1 MLRKR
6 SKNHGD
12 TSKRHSMFLETM
24 TQSFNIHQDKPVRTS
39 NISDPIPI
47 DTTSKIPVRLSKR
60 EHTVRTTTSSAS
72 SANLKALKRSS
83 MVLDGNLIRDYNIA
97 IKGLNAEQH
106 NNNNNKDNLINE
118 RNLRNNSTRSGS
130 ESSIT
135 SNGSTNSS
143 LFSNN
148 NSINLHD
155 LLNEELE
162 NNDIDNFGKEP
173 IINGTKALFV
183 INDNMNDSG
192 KWLDPQTDLDH
203 IISLSNENSPIF
215 DNEKSIRTMLEFI

>member
-1 MLRKR
+1 
-6 SKNHGD
+6 
-12 TSKRHSMFLETM
+12 MFLETM

-47 DTTSKIPVRLSKR
+47 DIPNKMPVRLSKR
-60 EHTVRTTTSSAS
+60 EHTVRTTTPSSSSS

-97 IKGLNAEQH
+97 IRGLNAEQQT
-106 NNNNNKDNLINE
+106 NKDNLINE
-118 RNLRNNSTRSGS
+118 RNLRNNGTRSDS

-143 LFSNN
+143 LFSHNN
-148 NSINLHD
+148 CINLHD

-183 INDNMNDSG
+183 INDNMKDRG
-192 KWLDPQTDLDH
+192 KWLDPNTDLDH
-203 IISLSNENSPIF
+203 IIPLSNENSPIL

>member
-24 TQSFNIHQDKPVRTS
+24 TQSFNIHQDKPVRGS

-47 DTTSKIPVRLSKR
+47 NTTSKVPVRLSKR
-60 EHTVRTTTSSAS
+60 EHTARTTTSSS
-72 SANLKALKRSS
+72 SSYTHSKDLKRSS

-97 IKGLNAEQH
+97 IKGLNSEQYNT
-106 NNNNNKDNLINE
+106 NNVVNE
-118 RNLRNNSTRSGS
+118 RHLRNNGTRSDS
-130 ESSIT
+130 ESSLT
-135 SNGSTNSS
+135 SNGSTSSS

-162 NNDIDNFGKEP
+162 NNDIDNIAKEP
-173 IINGTKALFV
+173 IINGSKALFV
-183 INDNMNDSG
+183 INDNMRDQG
-192 KWLDPQTDLDH
+192 KWLDPKTDLDH
-203 IISLSNENSPIF
+203 IISLSNEDSPII
-215 DNEKSIRTMLEFI
+215 DNEKSTRTILEFI

>member
-24 TQSFNIHQDKPVRTS
+24 TQSFNIHQEKPVRGS
-39 NISDPIPI
+39 HISDPIPI
-47 DTTSKIPVRLSKR
+47 NTTSRVPVRLSKR
-60 EHTVRTTTSSAS
+60 EHSARTTTSSS
-72 SANLKALKRSS
+72 SDTHLEVLKRSS

-97 IKGLNAEQH
+97 IKSLNSEQYNT
-106 NNNNNKDNLINE
+106 NNVVNE
-118 RNLRNNSTRSGS
+118 RHLRNNGTRSDS
-130 ESSIT
+130 ESSLT

-162 NNDIDNFGKEP
+162 NNDFDNIAKEP
-173 IINGTKALFV
+173 IINGSKALFV
-183 INDNMNDSG
+183 INDNVRDQG
-192 KWLDPQTDLDH
+192 KWLDPKTDLDH
-203 IISLSNENSPIF
+203 IISLSNEESPIL
-215 DNEKSIRTMLEFI
+215 DGEKSTRTILEFI